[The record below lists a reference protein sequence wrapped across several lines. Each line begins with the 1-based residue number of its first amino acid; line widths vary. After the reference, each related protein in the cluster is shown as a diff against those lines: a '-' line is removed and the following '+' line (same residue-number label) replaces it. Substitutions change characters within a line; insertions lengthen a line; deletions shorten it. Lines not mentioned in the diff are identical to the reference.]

1 QISPFSTSS
10 SRDFRCVP
18 SKSTATI
25 KLELL
30 PLTDGIIT
38 LDTLQIHVKEKGKT
52 KECLKME
59 AIDLND
65 DGQNDVM
72 DEDIEDYEV
81 LDDSEA
87 NRGTQPR
94 QVQSRRRVSRCWKK
108 FTILGGR
115 LSDGDES
122 VEKTEEEKEEEDK
135 EKEKEEEKT
144 SIFIHLLHVITANDL
159 YLHLQLS

>member
-1 QISPFSTSS
+1 NQISPFSTSS

-108 FTILGGR
+108 FTILGG
-115 LSDGDES
+115 S
-122 VEKTEEEKEEEDK
+122 
-135 EKEKEEEKT
+135 
-144 SIFIHLLHVITANDL
+144 LLRRQKRRKKKRIKRRRKKKRAANKRRQS
-159 YLHLQLS
+159 HKAGTK